1 MILEEEKH
9 FIDSFKEKLNSNQ
22 QLSKD
27 DLLAMCTQFEDTIE
41 LASVS
46 MKIINRLRV
55 NYLSIQA
62 SK

>member
-1 MILEEEKH
+1 MILQEERLL
-9 FIDSFKEKLNSNQ
+9 IDSFKEKMNSNQ
-22 QLSKD
+22 QLSKE

>member
-9 FIDSFKEKLNSNQ
+9 FIDSFKEKLNSDQ
-22 QLSKD
+22 QLSKE